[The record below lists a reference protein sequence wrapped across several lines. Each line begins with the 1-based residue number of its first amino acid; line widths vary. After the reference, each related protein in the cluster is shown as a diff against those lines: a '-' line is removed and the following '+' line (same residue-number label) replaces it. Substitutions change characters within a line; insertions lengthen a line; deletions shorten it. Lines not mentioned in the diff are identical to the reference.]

1 MQNSRI
7 KIEQPN
13 MAQVVHAP
21 LHLARVACHSTLM
34 QAACRSTSTLMQM
47 AMLVTSC
54 GRWAS
59 SGNTSG
65 KWDSRSNS
73 RSVPASTQ
81 SFKTGPLR
89 RHVVIQAARMP
100 NAISNEG
107 FRRTCEE

>member
-13 MAQVVHAP
+13 LAQVVHAP

-34 QAACRSTSTLMQM
+34 QV

-73 RSVPASTQ
+73 RSA
-81 SFKTGPLR
+81 
-89 RHVVIQAARMP
+89 
-100 NAISNEG
+100 
-107 FRRTCEE
+107 